1 MADENQTTNQ
11 PLARMKQTN
20 KSESHGTGP
29 DCTAESLQHDL
40 ATWICPKCRLH
51 YSRQAA
57 ASVQWRCEECQSSLI
72 DASGQKA
79 A

>member
-1 MADENQTTNQ
+1 MADEDQTTNQ
-11 PLARMKQTN
+11 PLTRMKQTN
-20 KSESHGTGP
+20 KSESHGTSL
-29 DCTAESLQHDL
+29 DCTALQHQL
-40 ATWICPKCRLH
+40 ATWICPKCSLH

-57 ASVQWRCEECQSSLI
+57 ASAQWRCEECQSSLI